1 MILTN
6 EDLKLIEEAKK
17 IIDKNYDNIN
27 WNNTVGCALM
37 TVDKKIYL
45 GVNLDAASHG
55 SCAEY
60 IAMGNA
66 ITNGERNF
74 ETIIAILKI
83 DEGYKI
89 LPPCGNC
96 RQMLYTYAK
105 DINIIISDQEK
116 VSIKELLKY
125 PCD

>member
-1 MILTN
+1 MQLTS

-17 IIDKNYDNIN
+17 IIDKNFDNN
-27 WNNTVGCALM
+27 SWNHTVGCALM
-37 TVDKKIYL
+37 TTDKKIYL

-66 ITNGERNF
+66 ITNGERQF
-74 ETIIAILKI
+74 ETIIAVLKL
-83 DEGYKI
+83 DDGYKI

-105 DINIIISDQEK
+105 NINVIISDKEK
-116 VSIKELLKY
+116 INIQELLKY